1 MHRAAWV
8 FERKWG
14 NATHAPQERR
24 PKESL
29 TKVALFFKKKNPP
42 LDASQRE
49 QGQKDNQS
57 GGILARFWVEVKVK
71 FAGNQIA
78 LLVHS

>member
-24 PKESL
+24 PKGNL
-29 TKVALFFKKKNPP
+29 TEKALFFKKKNPP

-49 QGQKDNQS
+49 QGHGANQN

-71 FAGNQIA
+71 FEGIQIA